1 MQVERGE
8 GDVETTYSALISY
21 VKDIQHL
28 NQSSAA
34 ALLVLQDDRIVFEHY
49 DGFHSNHDS
58 KVVDVNS
65 MFNVASA
72 RKSYLGLAIAYALYE
87 GKIRHLDDLVSDYF
101 DEYDVG
107 TFRGTTIRHLVTHS
121 HGLNQ
126 DETGLVF
133 REFDAGEGWAYQG
146 VNVEIVTNLFKRLY
160 GYDFTHLLRERV
172 FQPMGLS
179 RTEWATRAAPS
190 LVKVVDVPDEE
201 ASYKLYPF
209 DDGMGSNLHTTAR
222 EFAAWGNLHLNNG
235 RHRGVQIVPEEV
247 IRLATSIQSPEYA
260 NSTFPTNGLFWY
272 VQGVPKAWSELGEA
286 VPTGS
291 YQILGNTGPLLLV
304 IPAYRAVVVRMYNK
318 RYNYG
323 GDRYLDYLREF
334 SNLAA
339 ETLRPTDNPIP

>member
-1 MQVERGE
+1 MEK
-8 GDVETTYSALISY
+8 TYDTLVSY
-21 VKDIQHL
+21 VKAIQHL

-34 ALLVLQDDRIVFEHY
+34 ALLILQDNRIVFEQY
-49 DGFHSNHDS
+49 DGFHSNHDT

-72 RKSYLGLAIAYALYE
+72 RKSYLGLAIAYALFE

-101 DEYDVG
+101 DEYDVD
-107 TFRGTTIRHLVTHS
+107 TFRGTTIRHVVTHS
-121 HGLNQ
+121 HGLNR
-126 DETGLVF
+126 DEAGVVF
-133 REFDAGEGWAYQG
+133 REFEAGKGWAYRG
-146 VNVEIVTNLFKRLY
+146 VNVEIVTDLFKRLY

-172 FQPMGLS
+172 FRPMGLS
-179 RTEWATRAAPS
+179 RTEWATDAAPS
-190 LVKVVDVPDEE
+190 LVKVVDDPDEE

-209 DDGMGSNLHTTAR
+209 DDGMGSNLHSTAR

-235 RHRGVQIVPEEV
+235 RHHGVQIVPEEV
-247 IRLATSIQSPEYA
+247 IRIATSIQSPAYP

-272 VQGVPKAWSELGEA
+272 VQGEPKAWSELGEA
-286 VPTGS
+286 VPAGS

-334 SNLAA
+334 SDLAA
-339 ETLRPTDNPIP
+339 ETVRSTNDPMP

>member
-1 MQVERGE
+1 M
-8 GDVETTYSALISY
+8 
-21 VKDIQHL
+21 
-28 NQSSAA
+28 
-34 ALLVLQDDRIVFEHY
+34 
-49 DGFHSNHDS
+49 
-58 KVVDVNS
+58 
-65 MFNVASA
+65 
-72 RKSYLGLAIAYALYE
+72 
-87 GKIRHLDDLVSDYF
+87 
-101 DEYDVG
+101 
-107 TFRGTTIRHLVTHS
+107 
-121 HGLNQ
+121 
-126 DETGLVF
+126 VF

-339 ETLRPTDNPIP
+339 ETLRPTDNPIS

>member
-1 MQVERGE
+1 M
-8 GDVETTYSALISY
+8 ETTYSALISY